1 MDQTLQERLHLVL
14 EQQRAAFRAEMA
26 PSREVRLDRLERV
39 RRMTAKHSE
48 ALVKAI
54 SADFGHRARQETLL
68 ADIFTVESG
77 ARHAQKHLRDWMRPR
92 RQPTA
97 LHFLPASNRL
107 MRQPLGVVGVVAP
120 WNYPFYLALGPAVG
134 ALAAGNRV
142 MIKPSELT
150 PRTGELMAAMVA
162 EFFAPEEMT
171 VLNGDAE
178 LARAFT
184 ALPFDHLCF
193 TGSTPVGRIVA
204 QAAAQNLTPV
214 TLELGGK
221 SPALVDRSCDLKLT
235 ASRIAHG
242 KLFNAG
248 QTCVAPDYLLVP
260 KDLVEPL
267 VHEIK
272 LAMRRL
278 YPKLGGNPDYTHI
291 ATPRHLARLRGLLD
305 DARAKGAKLIP
316 SHEEKPGGRALVPH
330 LLLGVNEQMTVMQ
343 EEIFGPLLP
352 IVPYV
357 EVDHALAY
365 INRHDKPLAL
375 YWFGRDAAM
384 REHVLSQTQAGG
396 VTVNDCIWHL
406 GQEEQPFGGVGA
418 SGMGAYHGEFGF
430 RSFSKE
436 KPVFHQS
443 RWAGTR
449 LFFPPYGKTFDRLLG
464 LLKRIA

>member
-1 MDQTLQERLHLVL
+1 VVM
-14 EQQRAAFRAEMA
+14 AAA
-26 PSREVRLDRLERV
+26 
-39 RRMTAKHSE
+39 AKH
-48 ALVKAI
+48 
-54 SADFGHRARQETLL
+54 
-68 ADIFTVESG
+68 
-77 ARHAQKHLRDWMRPR
+77 
-92 RQPTA
+92 
-97 LHFLPASNRL
+97 
-107 MRQPLGVVGVVAP
+107 
-120 WNYPFYLALGPAVG
+120 
-134 ALAAGNRV
+134 
-142 MIKPSELT
+142 LT
-150 PRTGELMAAMVA
+150 
-162 EFFAPEEMT
+162 
-171 VLNGDAE
+171 
-178 LARAFT
+178 
-184 ALPFDHLCF
+184 
-193 TGSTPVGRIVA
+193 S
-204 QAAAQNLTPV
+204 V

-221 SPALVDRSCDLKLT
+221 SPTIVDETADLQKAAET
-235 ASRIAHG
+235 IMWG
-242 KLFNAG
+242 KFVNAG

-260 KDLVEPL
+260 KDMVEPL
-267 VHEIK
+267 VQEIRA
-272 LAMRRL
+272 AMRRL
-278 YPKLGGNPDYTHI
+278 YPKIAGNPDYTHI
-291 ATPRHLARLRGLLD
+291 ATPRHLARLRDLLD
-305 DARAKGAKLIP
+305 DARAKGAKIIP
-316 SHEEKPGGRALVPH
+316 SHEEKTVGRGLVPQ